1 MVLSVIVS
9 QVGASTDAGFAL
21 LYTDIATHV
30 QLVFIFALFRG
41 HGGRD
46 TPLIAVATSLNNTR
60 TVDLSSTPSLSRRAD
75 FTRDI
80 GLTRPIGGPVFERED
95 AWTASVWSINSKATR
110 TGSLCAN
117 VITEIETSIMGTI
130 SIARLPFLQADIPA

>member
-21 LYTDIATHV
+21 LYTDIATHI
-30 QLVFIFALFRG
+30 QFVFIFALFRWYNR
-41 HGGRD
+41 RD
-46 TPLIAVATSLNNTR
+46 TPLIAVANNLPNTR
-60 TVDLSSTPSLSRRAD
+60 IVDLSSTLSLTRRAD

-80 GLTRPIGGPVFERED
+80 GLVGVGGVYERED

-117 VITEIETSIMGTI
+117 AITEIETSIMGTF